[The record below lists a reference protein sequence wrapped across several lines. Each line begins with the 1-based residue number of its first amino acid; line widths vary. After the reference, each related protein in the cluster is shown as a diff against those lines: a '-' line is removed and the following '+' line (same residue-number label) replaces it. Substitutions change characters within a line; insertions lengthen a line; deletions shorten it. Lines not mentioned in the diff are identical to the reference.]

1 MRNDNVLL
9 ELSLVFL
16 MILAIVGYVWNI
28 VKLVQSDVITG
39 MVIARVAGIFLL
51 PLGAIL
57 GYF

>member
-9 ELSLVFL
+9 ELSLFFL